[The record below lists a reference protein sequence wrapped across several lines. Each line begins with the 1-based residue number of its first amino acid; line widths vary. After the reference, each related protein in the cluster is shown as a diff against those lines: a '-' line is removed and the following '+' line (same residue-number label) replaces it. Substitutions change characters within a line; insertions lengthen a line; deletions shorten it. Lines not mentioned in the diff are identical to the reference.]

1 MKNVFEKTLKNDYL
15 LILRDWWYLLGYVFE
30 KFFVNQIIREA
41 KKRKKRKRAESFY
54 FRVNLCFIYI
64 YICERGKNVII
75 V

>member
-64 YICERGKNVII
+64 YIYVNEERM
-75 V
+75 